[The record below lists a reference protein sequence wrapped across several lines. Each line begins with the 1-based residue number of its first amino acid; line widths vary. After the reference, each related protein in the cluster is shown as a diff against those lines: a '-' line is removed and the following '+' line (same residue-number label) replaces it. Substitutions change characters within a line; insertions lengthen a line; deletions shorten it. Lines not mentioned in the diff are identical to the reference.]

1 MSMKPFGSRAE
12 VFHGTAEKTSGGLRA
27 KDLMLDA
34 KDGQIKS
41 VAAHQAALD
50 RMKKEGKK
58 HLERAKLSPGSASQ
72 PRSASSCLA
81 LNACETRFSSRRIHR
96 SNG

>member
-1 MSMKPFGSRAE
+1 MSTKPIGSRAE
-12 VFHGTAEKTSGGLRA
+12 VFHGTATRTSGGLRV

-41 VAAHQAALD
+41 VAAHKAAID

-58 HLERAKLSPGSASQ
+58 HLTKAFKPKKGDFALQ
-72 PRSASSCLA
+72 PK
-81 LNACETRFSSRRIHR
+81 EGTKEYKKKIKKMM
-96 SNG
+96 